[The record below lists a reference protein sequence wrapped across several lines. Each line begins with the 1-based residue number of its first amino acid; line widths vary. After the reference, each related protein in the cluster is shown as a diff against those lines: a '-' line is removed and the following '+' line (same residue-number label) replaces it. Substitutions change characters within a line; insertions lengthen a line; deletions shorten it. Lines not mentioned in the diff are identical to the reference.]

1 MQVTMQVTIQV
12 FKETN
17 TIQPINTIILNANL
31 IS

>member
-1 MQVTMQVTIQV
+1 MQVTMQVAMQV

-17 TIQPINTIILNANL
+17 TIQPINTIILSANL